1 MQKEPKKI
9 FLEKELIKIAFRTYN
24 RKLTASA
31 GGNISAR
38 LDDHHFLISKSGSS
52 LGFLAPDDILT
63 VNLKGELVS
72 GEGKPS
78 SETPVHSAIYQRLH
92 PEAILHS
99 HPPLISALALTDIP
113 FSPLTFEPRI
123 ILGNVPIIP
132 QQSFNIINI
141 DEVVDSL
148 SNNKVIILQHHGVL
162 AMGDTLQEAFLLTDL
177 LETSAQTIIVSR
189 NLGSIK
195 PLPSASPK
203 SKNSLFEKVEPFSR
217 SHQELICKVANSDD
231 EMKTL
236 GRSLN
241 FTTTVAFRFTDLE
254 KSWFFSIKQGKLSPE
269 KETESPELLFSG
281 TKDMWKKIFTGGT
294 SFFPALFQGKI
305 TMKGDDRKLARWY
318 LPFQCMFEI
327 SAFLKE

>member
-1 MQKEPKKI
+1 M
-9 FLEKELIKIAFRTYN
+9 EKELIKIAFRAYD
-24 RKLTASA
+24 RKLTSGT

-38 LDDHHFLISKSGSS
+38 LDDHHFLISRSGSS
-52 LGFLAPDDILT
+52 LGFLAPVDILK

-99 HPPLISALALTDIP
+99 HPPLISALALADIP
-113 FSPLTFEPRI
+113 FSPLTFEPNI
-123 ILGNVPIIP
+123 VLGNVPVIP

-141 DEVVDSL
+141 DEVVNSL
-148 SNNKVIILQHHGVL
+148 SNNKIIILQHHGVL
-162 AMGDTLQEAFLLTDL
+162 AIGDTLKEAFLLTDL
-177 LETSAQTIIVSR
+177 LETTAQTIIVSR

-195 PLPSASPK
+195 PLPVASPK
-203 SKNSLFEKVEPFSR
+203 SKNRPFEKVEPFSR
-217 SHQELICKVANSDD
+217 FHQELICKFANSDE

-236 GRSLN
+236 GRSFN
-241 FTTTVAFRFTDLE
+241 FTTTVGFSFTDLG
-254 KSWFFSIKQGKLSPE
+254 KSWFFSIKQGQISPE
-269 KETESPELLFSG
+269 KEMERPELLFSG
-281 TKDMWKKIFTGGT
+281 TKDMWKKIFSGGV

-305 TMKGDDRKLARWY
+305 TMQGDDRKLARWY